1 MANEVRTNVVIEGK
15 AKGLDRL
22 AAVSKTLDAGAR
34 ALLGMKKTAS
44 ESEAGMRK
52 YQKELA
58 TLEDRLKGVAREQL
72 NVMKSMRGLDKAHK
86 DYEGLTKQLKSMEQE
101 ERQLARQVQLT
112 TRAYSDQARAVED
125 AKKRAGSFTQGLL
138 QGAVPAA
145 AYLQRGP
152 GMFRQAMGAALGSSG
167 RQFAGGAMAAPFTG
181 MQGIT
186 QGLSALPG
194 GGLVAGQMQAAMG
207 LAGNALASK
216 QAQMDLA
223 PFLGVGGAPKGGVL
237 SNAEI
242 ARQSSAAGKAAREG
256 VGFTAEELDVRGRSY
271 REDALKTRTNQL
283 MASTSF
289 QETEGQRI
297 RRERLEV
304 RTGGAVQNVS
314 RERDARLQALK
325 EVGGE
330 EVFRKVAAEDIV
342 REKGI
347 KAERAASASKRAEL
361 ESARQRTESKAR
373 AAFESPLTAGTKF
386 GFDKTEMM
394 QMAGQLGQVGGGKVL
409 QEEAGRSMIPA
420 AAAAQRAYGVGADVS
435 GAYLMAQRRGGIV
448 GGTGA
453 TGAAGLAKSLGEGV
467 KLGLSGSE
475 LTDYMQQMAEGIMA
489 WKTTGISLDTGSVS
503 EMAQS
508 IARTGI
514 GGVQGARVAQ
524 GLQAAGRSMVAGGG
538 PQSSAQMALFQ
549 DLYGFKGGSLADLK
563 DAMMRAQEGTMES
576 GGFDKM
582 MERFTKA
589 AGGDTA
595 GGTLVAS
602 NVLQNL
608 GANVS
613 IRDLDM
619 MMKQSRIKKGSGEEL
634 TPLEREQVA
643 RTTAELE
650 KATGVAPKSQADID
664 RAARAATPGA
674 ISRQKGLT
682 NQELAAGGALIP
694 AVQNLS
700 QQAVTMAKTV
710 GTFSPEIN
718 KLTAGVMDAAKGVE
732 NFAKTLRKE
741 GFLEAVSNAVVGP

>member
-22 AAVSKTLDAGAR
+22 AAVSKTLDAGVR
-34 ALLGMKKTAS
+34 SLLGMKKTAS

-52 YQKELA
+52 YQKEMA
-58 TLEDRLKGVAREQL
+58 GLEDRLKGVAREQL
-72 NVMKSMRGLDKAHK
+72 NVLKAMKGLDKASK

-125 AKKRAGSFTQGLL
+125 AKRRAGSFTQGLL
-138 QGAVPAA
+138 QGAGGTDFI
-145 AYLQRGP
+145 QRGP
-152 GMFRQAMGAALGSSG
+152 GMFRQAAGAAIG
-167 RQFAGGAMAAPFTG
+167 RAGRRFAGGALSAPFTG
-181 MQGIT
+181 MEGIT

-194 GGLVAGQMQAAMG
+194 GGLVAGQIQAAMG
-207 LAGNALASK
+207 LAGNTLASK

-223 PFLGVGGAPKGGVL
+223 PFLGVGGGSARAMSLG
-237 SNAEI
+237 EI
-242 ARQSSAAGKAAREG
+242 ERQAGLAGAAARG
-256 VGFTAEELDVRGRSY
+256 GAVSGAELSVRARKY
-271 REDALKTRTNQL
+271 REDAIQAK
-283 MASTSF
+283 ASQVAGSTTFS
-289 QETEGQRI
+289 ESEGQRL

-304 RTGGAVQNVS
+304 RMGGAAQDVS
-314 RERDARLQALK
+314 RERAAREVALGAV
-325 EVGGE
+325 EGVGA
-330 EVFRKVAAEDIV
+330 FMAPALRDILS
-342 REKGI
+342 
-347 KAERAASASKRAEL
+347 ERATAAAGGRRAEL
-361 ESARQRTESKAR
+361 ESGRRKELARAQ
-373 AAFESPLTAGTKF
+373 AAFESPLTAGTGF

-394 QMAGQLGQVGGGKVL
+394 QMAGQLGQISGGKVL
-409 QEEAGRSMIPA
+409 QEESGRAMIPA

-448 GGTGA
+448 GGPAGA
-453 TGAAGLAKSLGEGV
+453 QGLTRGI
-467 KLGLSGSE
+467 SE
-475 LTDYMQQMAEGIMA
+475 AFKIGFSDSEMSEYMQQMAEGIMA
-489 WKTTGISLDTGSVS
+489 WKTTGISLDTGSVT

-508 IARTGI
+508 IARTGV
-514 GGVQGARVAQ
+514 GGVQGARIAQ

-549 DLYGFKGGSLADLK
+549 DLFGFKGGSLADLK
-563 DAMMRAQEGTMES
+563 DAMMRAQEGS
-576 GGFDKM
+576 LQSDGFDKM

-589 AGGDTA
+589 AGGDAA

-602 NVLQNL
+602 NVLQSL
-608 GANVS
+608 GASVS

-650 KATGVAPKSQADID
+650 KAAGAAPKSQADID
-664 RAARAATPGA
+664 RAARAVTPGA

-694 AVQNLS
+694 AVQDLS

-710 GTFSPEIN
+710 GTFSPEIQ
-718 KLTAGVMDAAKGVE
+718 KLTTGVMDAAKGVE